1 MKKVLLLWISLGLMQ
16 VSLAQD
22 FNHTIK
28 LEAQNIPNLGGVQA
42 FAHAEYQGKYLI
54 IGGRLDGLHRRQPN
68 ATFDLAGH
76 NNQLILIDPQ
86 TNQVWTKAVSSLP
99 TSIAEQLST
108 TNMQYNQVGE
118 MLYLVGGYGYSTDSV
133 DHITFPYLT
142 AVNIPGVISA
152 IINSTS
158 LTPYFRQIHDEQ
170 LAITGAHLKKIYNTY
185 YLVGGQRFDGRYNPM
200 MHGTFVQTYA
210 DGYLKF
216 QIIDNG
222 TSISIVNKLKIVDAE
237 QLHRRDYNV
246 ISQIT
251 KEGQEGLI
259 AFSGV
264 FQVQADIPYLNSVSI
279 DSAGY
284 SVNPNFSQYYNH
296 YHCATI
302 PLYDSLNNKM
312 HNLFFGGIAQ
322 YYDSA
327 GILVQDNNVP
337 FVKTIARITR
347 DEIGGLSEYKMSTEM
362 PGYLGAGAEFLINQN
377 IPIYSNGII
386 KLNSLIGDSVLL
398 GYVYG
403 GINSTAKN
411 VFWINDGTQST
422 ASSVLYKVLLVKNNA
437 TTNILNVQSI
447 NKLQLQIYPNPSEG
461 KVHLIFNLIQKEN
474 VIISVYDLTGKLIC
488 ERIITDAEIG
498 ENRYR
503 IEEKNFEVA
512 GEYMV
517 YVTVGK
523 NKVLQKLIIE

>member
-1 MKKVLLLWISLGLMQ
+1 
-16 VSLAQD
+16 
-22 FNHTIK
+22 
-28 LEAQNIPNLGGVQA
+28 
-42 FAHAEYQGKYLI
+42 
-54 IGGRLDGLHRRQPN
+54 
-68 ATFDLAGH
+68 
-76 NNQLILIDPQ
+76 
-86 TNQVWTKAVSSLP
+86 
-99 TSIAEQLST
+99 
-108 TNMQYNQVGE
+108 
-118 MLYLVGGYGYSTDSV
+118 
-133 DHITFPYLT
+133 
-142 AVNIPGVISA
+142 
-152 IINSTS
+152 
-158 LTPYFRQIHDEQ
+158 
-170 LAITGAHLKKIYNTY
+170 
-185 YLVGGQRFDGRYNPM
+185 
-200 MHGTFVQTYA
+200 
-210 DGYLKF
+210 LKF
-216 QIIDNG
+216 QIVDDG
-222 TSISIVNKLKIVDAE
+222 TTISITNKQKIVDAE

-251 KEGQEGLI
+251 KDRQEGII

-279 DSAGY
+279 DSAGH

-337 FVKTIARITR
+337 FVKTIARVTR
-347 DEIGGLSEYKMSTEM
+347 DEFGGLSEYKMSTEM

-377 IPIYSNGII
+377 IPTFTNGII
-386 KLNSLIGDSVLL
+386 KLNSLTEDSVLL
-398 GYVYG
+398 GYVFG

-422 ASSVLYKVLLVKNNA
+422 ASSVLYKVVLVKNTT
-437 TTNILNVQSI
+437 TTNILNEQSI

-488 ERIITDAEIG
+488 ERVITDAEIG

-503 IEEKNFEVA
+503 IEEKNLEYA